1 VPLLGDIPILG
12 NLFKSRSRSRE
23 KTNLMVFLRPVV
35 MRTQDDANVMT
46 LDRYDFI
53 RQQQLGTK
61 PEPSRLLGN
70 ITTNVVDELKLSR
83 ELAPTP
89 ARPAA
94 DDPNAGRGTR
104 LVPVN
109 PPASATQ
116 R

>member
-1 VPLLGDIPILG
+1 VLGDIPIIG
-12 NLFKSRSRSRE
+12 NLFKARSRSRE

-35 MRTQDDANVMT
+35 MRTQDEANALT

-70 ITTNVVDELKLSR
+70 IDTNAVDELKLTR
-83 ELAPTP
+83 ELAPVPQRPTP
-89 ARPAA
+89 DNPT
-94 DDPNAGRGTR
+94 AGSTTR
-104 LVPVN
+104 LVPVK
-109 PPASATQ
+109 PAPAPADEQ